1 MLIPEYLCKIYNID
15 IEFNDSIEKRY
26 YVNVTLKKEQKK
38 IGLIKRKYLFDPVVL
53 DKIRRKGIGKP
64 VHEAFD
70 IITRELAK
78 AYPGQIRTRHDWI
91 FNNAGGAM
99 GQLNLL
105 HGSLSEYLI
114 FFGTCIGT
122 EGHSGRYASEV
133 FDFMIQGEM
142 VCEYEGRFEPE
153 VHTIHTP
160 PAYLG
165 TKVIKHYSIKKGAW
179 MLEYC
184 RGSVPRMFPFGTA
197 DSVFSTLDIRTVARL
212 IRQYAILTIHS
223 LLRGKD
229 LALLLRMIVF
239 LAVLAIGVWQIITY
253 L

>member
-1 MLIPEYLCKIYNID
+1 MNVPL
-15 IEFNDSIEKRY
+15 KR
-26 YVNVTLKKEQKK
+26 EEKK
-38 IGLIKRKYLFDPVVL
+38 IGFIRRRYLFDPAVL
-53 DKIRRKGIGKP
+53 DEIRRKGIGRP
-64 VHEAFD
+64 LPEAFD
-70 IITRELAK
+70 IITAELAK
-78 AYPGQIRTRHDWI
+78 AYPGHICTTRNWI

-133 FDFMIQGEM
+133 YDFMIQGEM
-142 VCEYEGRFEPE
+142 LCEYEGRFEPE
-153 VHTIHTP
+153 THTVHTP
-160 PAYLG
+160 AAYLG
-165 TKVIKHYSIKKGAW
+165 SKIIKHYCIKSDAW

-184 RGSVPRMFPFGTA
+184 RGSVPRMFPFGNA
-197 DSVFSTLDIRTVARL
+197 DSMFSTLDIRTMARL
-212 IRQYAILTIHS
+212 SRQYAILTVRS

-239 LAVLAIGVWQIITY
+239 LAAVGACAWQAIAFLTS
-253 L
+253 

>member
-1 MLIPEYLCKIYNID
+1 M
-15 IEFNDSIEKRY
+15 
-26 YVNVTLKKEQKK
+26 NVPLKKEQKK
-38 IGLIKRKYLFDPVVL
+38 IGLIKRRYLFDPEVL
-53 DKIRRKGIGKP
+53 DEIRRKGIGKP
-64 VHEAFD
+64 LPEAFA
-70 IITRELAK
+70 IIIEELAK
-78 AYPGQIRTRHDWI
+78 AYPGYICTTQNWM

-114 FFGTCIGT
+114 LFGTGIGT
-122 EGHSGRYASEV
+122 EGHSGRYASDV

-142 VCEYEGRFEPE
+142 HCEYEGQFEPE
-153 VHTIHTP
+153 VHTVHTP

-165 TKVIKHYSIKKGAW
+165 SKVIKHYCVKNNAW

-197 DSVFSTLDIRTVARL
+197 DSLFSTLDIRTVARL
-212 IRQYAILTIHS
+212 TRQYAILTIRA

-229 LALLLRMIVF
+229 LALLMRMIVL
-239 LAVLAIGVWQIITY
+239 LALIGACAWQIIAY
-253 L
+253 LIR